1 MSFAEQLREQKK
13 RDRVWAELQK
23 VTDELNAARRAML
36 EGKGLEEEQARLLSS
51 RLREREQ
58 RIEHTKEMAVR
69 RVLKRDLAR
78 GWTAWVEPY
87 LERKY
92 RMRQLQQAGSELM
105 KPKLAKAFQ
114 QWSKTAM
121 TVKARS
127 ASMTIAEKLGVM
139 AREKDAAIREL
150 EKVSREL
157 ADQKKLD
164 SVALIN
170 ERKAVA
176 SLQEHIKELLEEKA
190 NEAKK
195 ATLAL
200 AKEAKANGNYFE
212 EEAASEA
219 GAGATQGVAETRSR
233 TWRSS

>member
-1 MSFAEQLREQKK
+1 MAIHRIMKRDLSRGWIAWFDLWSAQQYQKNLLKAAAARLTKPKLAASMRHWRADWEAVEAEKRSMSFAEQLREQKK
-13 RDRVWAELQK
+13 ETDRVWAELQK

-36 EGKGLEEEQARLLSS
+36 EGKGLEEEQARLLEA
-51 RLREREQ
+51 RLEREREQ

-92 RMRQLQQAGSELM
+92 RMRQLQQAGSRLM

-127 ASMTIAEKLGVM
+127 ASMTIEKSWV
-139 AREKDAAIREL
+139 
-150 EKVSREL
+150 
-157 ADQKKLD
+157 
-164 SVALIN
+164 
-170 ERKAVA
+170 
-176 SLQEHIKELLEEKA
+176 
-190 NEAKK
+190 
-195 ATLAL
+195 
-200 AKEAKANGNYFE
+200 
-212 EEAASEA
+212 
-219 GAGATQGVAETRSR
+219 
-233 TWRSS
+233 